1 MMNEDVQNQ
10 KLDVT
15 TSTASTPDKV
25 ILDDQEWAEKLKNQV
40 KQNSNQLTLE
50 AKLLQAKKYFKPKS
64 KSVLIKRIKEL
75 SLTKLSKQQLD
86 GLRNLNKSDL
96 SAKVIKLWL
105 VKEQSVITDTKQQL
119 EVIESN
125 PELATMITE
134 ALKDVPVE
142 GTLDVESN

>member
-1 MMNEDVQNQ
+1 MNEDVQNH
-10 KLDVT
+10 KLDVM
-15 TSTASTPDKV
+15 TSAQDEV
-25 ILDDQEWAEKLKNQV
+25 ISDDQNWAEKLKNQV

-64 KSVLIKRIKEL
+64 KSVLIKKIKEL

-86 GLRNLNKSDL
+86 GLRNLNKSEL

-105 VKEQSVITDTKQQL
+105 IKEQTVIANTKQQL

-125 PELATMITE
+125 PELATMVTE
-134 ALKDVPVE
+134 ALKDVPAE
-142 GTLDVESN
+142 GTVDAKSN